1 MPENERFTKR
11 GRFLS
16 QPSHD
21 DHYTKKGRWSI
32 FESPFASYMD
42 DFSRLENYPGEIID
56 LLRSK
61 RRPVII
67 DLLSSTATLR
77 NLKHTVLKDREMR
90 ALAVGLTDNR
100 SSEEKALDASL
111 GITYTAGNLRRPNFW
126 EGIDNWLGEEVTDFI
141 FQRGAGGLTY
151 LPTRPIFAVAAIS
164 EVWEMLNP
172 DGGYAFLQT
181 PPADALEEN
190 GIEVNKWASQL
201 RQARIPSWFV
211 PDYSC
216 AADNNLSYGLLRL
229 DRTPQSPELPV
240 VQMA

>member
-1 MPENERFTKR
+1 MLENERFTRR
-11 GRFLS
+11 GKFLS

-21 DHYTKKGRWSI
+21 DHYTRKGRWSI
-32 FESPFASYMD
+32 FESPFRSYMD
-42 DFSRLENYPGEIID
+42 DFSRLEDYPGEIND

-61 RRPVII
+61 KRPVII

-77 NLKHTVLKDREMR
+77 NLKHTILGDREIR

-100 SSEEKALDASL
+100 SKEEKALDASL
-111 GITYTAGNLRRPNFW
+111 GITYIAGNLRRPNFW
-126 EGIDNWLGEEVTDFI
+126 EKIDDWLGDESADFI

-151 LPTRPIFAVAAIS
+151 LPTRPIFVGIAIS

-190 GIEVNKWASQL
+190 GIEATKWTSQL
-201 RQARIPSWFV
+201 RQSRIPSWFV
-211 PDYSC
+211 PDYPC
-216 AADNNLSYGLLRL
+216 TADNNLSYGLLRL

-240 VQMA
+240 V